1 MTLSASAMREISV
14 AFYQSKTPDPGV
26 EEIVQSIISMAQ
38 IVAEQ
43 GEWLITYRGKGFDR
57 LDVGDKP
64 NPIQEDI
71 MDGLAS
77 LGYSPRIE
85 RLGAGL
91 VVSW

>member
-1 MTLSASAMREISV
+1 MALPASAMREISV
-14 AFYQSKTPDPGV
+14 AFYQSANPDPGA

-38 IVAEQ
+38 IVAKQ

-57 LDVGDKP
+57 LDVGDEP
-64 NPIQEDI
+64 NPIQEDV

-91 VVSW
+91 IVSW

>member
-1 MTLSASAMREISV
+1 MREISV
-14 AFYQSKTPDPGV
+14 AFYQSKTPDPGT

-71 MDGLAS
+71 MDGLVS

-85 RLGAGL
+85 RLGVGL

>member
-1 MTLSASAMREISV
+1 MALPATAMREISV
-14 AFYQSKTPDPGV
+14 AFYQSATPDPRTD
-26 EEIVQSIISMAQ
+26 EIVQSIISMAQ

-43 GEWLITYRGKGFDR
+43 GEWSITYRGKGFDR

-91 VVSW
+91 IVSW

>member
-1 MTLSASAMREISV
+1 MALPASAMREISV
-14 AFYQSKTPDPGV
+14 AFYQSATLDPGT

-43 GEWLITYRGKGFDR
+43 GEWSVAYRGKGFDH
-57 LDVGDKP
+57 LDVGDEP
-64 NPIQEDI
+64 NPMQEDI

-91 VVSW
+91 IVSW

>member
-1 MTLSASAMREISV
+1 MALSASEMREISV
-14 AFYQSKTPDPGV
+14 AFHTSGTPSPNA
-26 EEIVQSIISMAQ
+26 EETVQAITAMAQ
-38 IVAEQ
+38 VVAQQ
-43 GEWLITYRGKGFDR
+43 GEWNLAYKGRAFDR

-71 MDGLAS
+71 MDGLVS

-85 RLGAGL
+85 RLGVGL